1 MIMILNNI
9 YEQLLFSTVRIE
21 CLDRGGK
28 PLCVGTGFFLQ
39 KQIALNAYKVFLITN
54 RHVLHQ
60 GVDSINVWFT
70 KAKDGV
76 PLVGQCEYISI
87 YSISQMVMH
96 PSVDLAILDCSALFS
111 RFPEELYFKA
121 FSYEMLSSFEE
132 QEFSVADTVYFIGY
146 PEGVYDTYNGL
157 PLLRKGIISSHPGY
171 DFDGE
176 PQFVIDA
183 NVYHGSSGS
192 PVFIDVSQSYG
203 LPGNSPNIKLLGIVT
218 AAYFK
223 DQCTLDLGIVIKSTC
238 IKALIDEVSGS
249 K

>member
-1 MIMILNNI
+1 
-9 YEQLLFSTVRIE
+9 
-21 CLDRGGK
+21 
-28 PLCVGTGFFLQ
+28 
-39 KQIALNAYKVFLITN
+39 
-54 RHVLHQ
+54 
-60 GVDSINVWFT
+60 
-70 KAKDGV
+70 
-76 PLVGQCEYISI
+76 
-87 YSISQMVMH
+87 MVMH